1 MNNKKY
7 FKYQIIGTIVGFIIA
22 ILILVFIN
30 KYIKTEEP
38 VIIFIIGII
47 IGSSFSYAGS
57 ILGMAIYNIK
67 Y

>member
-1 MNNKKY
+1 MNDKKY

-47 IGSSFSYAGS
+47 
-57 ILGMAIYNIK
+57 
-67 Y
+67 

>member
-1 MNNKKY
+1 MNDKKY
-7 FKYQIIGTIVGFIIA
+7 FKYQIIGIIVGFIIA

-47 IGSSFSYAGS
+47 IGSSFSQAGR

>member
-1 MNNKKY
+1 MNDKKY
-7 FKYQIIGTIVGFIIA
+7 FKYQTIGAIVGFIIA

-47 IGSSFSYAGS
+47 IGSSFSQAGR

>member
-1 MNNKKY
+1 MNDKKY
-7 FKYQIIGTIVGFIIA
+7 FKYQTIGIIVGFIIA

-47 IGSSFSYAGS
+47 IGSSFSLAGR